1 MSDTSMHTL
10 SRNWR
15 KYLSEDLNID
25 IKIPF
30 SFEPHSKLNQD
41 FWNQPG
47 DKLDPEIRQKLLDIA
62 LDFVKNSNTG
72 DATLKDITFTGS
84 LANFNYSRFS
94 DVDLHVLFDFSEI
107 NEDEDL
113 VRDYFMAAK
122 NVWNNAHDITMLGYE
137 VEIYGQDS
145 REPHVAS
152 GLYSVLDDE
161 WIVKPDREN
170 PQIDNRDI
178 QLKAAAIE
186 NQIDEVVELYNEQ
199 KYQEAIDQANKVKA
213 KIKRFR
219 QTGLETVGEY
229 SVENLAFKMLRR
241 NGYLGILSDTKT
253 NSYDKM
259 MSVED

>member
-1 MSDTSMHTL
+1 MH
-10 SRNWR
+10 SIVRNWI
-15 KYLSEDLNID
+15 KYINEGITVHVDVD
-25 IKIPF
+25 VPF
-30 SFEPHSKLNQD
+30 SFEPHTKLNKD

-47 DKLDPEIRQKLLDIA
+47 DKLDPEIRQKLLEIA
-62 LDFVKNSNTG
+62 TDFIESG
-72 DATLKDITFTGS
+72 QGADAPLQDITFTGS

-94 DVDLHVLFDFSEI
+94 DVDLHVLFDFSDI
-107 NEDEDL
+107 NEDEQL
-113 VRDYFMAAK
+113 VRDYFMATK
-122 NVWNNAHDITMLGYE
+122 SVWNNAHDITMLGYE

-152 GLYSVLDDE
+152 GLYSILNDE
-161 WIVKPDREN
+161 WIVKPDRED

-186 NQIDEVVELYNEQ
+186 DQIDRVVALYEEG
-199 KYQEAIDQANKVKA
+199 KYKEAISAADRVKA

-229 SVENLAFKMLRR
+229 SVENLAFKTLRR

-253 NSYDKM
+253 NAYDKM